1 MMNNIRNQKGFAL
14 LLSTIIILGGSLIL
28 AGGFLVLASTEIK
41 ISQTKLKSLQSYYAS
56 EAGLEDA
63 IYRVKNA
70 MQYSSSYNLNVGQ
83 NQTTITVNA
92 TTASATIES
101 QGSAENRIRKT
112 QTVFDLPTTT
122 VGFSYGSQ
130 IGDGGLIMGQ
140 NSRVNGSVYSN
151 GSITGASGAR
161 ITGSAWVAQGTAPS
175 VDQSWETAN
184 SDYGV
189 GTVSGSIISTLDS
202 SGDVGEYTSLALG
215 SDGFARISY
224 YDATNQDLKFAR
236 CLDENCATKN
246 VTTVDSSGNVGS
258 EYTSIALGSDGF
270 ARISYYDG
278 SNNDL
283 KFVRC
288 ANADC
293 TTKNITVIDSSGD
306 MGQFSSLAL
315 GSDGFARISYY
326 ASSGGNLKFV
336 RCTNADCTA
345 KNINTLDSS
354 GDVGKYTSL
363 ALGSDGFARIS
374 YITES
379 GDDLKFARCTDADCA
394 TKNINTVDSSPNIDR
409 NTSIALGSDGFAR
422 ITYYDDGSDNLKF
435 AQCTNA
441 DCTTKNITTLDS
453 SGDVGR
459 YSSLKLLSDI
469 ARIVYYDGSNGDLKY
484 IQCANA
490 DCTTKNISVPDPDN
504 VGQYTSFVF
513 GSDNFGR
520 ISYYDVGNADL
531 KFLRCAQDP
540 CSPSAPQV
548 DVAQSFQPAATNRA
562 VKADLYLKKVGSP
575 ANATLR
581 LISDS
586 GGSPG
591 TSVLAT
597 GLLNASSVGS
607 SYGWLTVNFST
618 TPTLNANTTYWLVI
632 DAAPDNSN
640 YLVWGG
646 DSANG
651 YTRGAGKKSNDWSI
665 GNWSN
670 LNADLNFRVY
680 MGGTDNQISTVSV
693 DGSAYAHFM
702 DTVTVGGNAGAFTL
716 NSGTIG
722 GSVSADT
729 ISNCTIGG
737 NASYNVKTSCTIGGT
752 QTTPTTPPSDPAVQ
766 AMPITQEMIDA
777 WKAQAEA
784 GGTINGDCGDGG
796 VAGCDIP
803 TNGTLTLGPKKINGN
818 LILQNNQTLIVS
830 GTIYVTGYIDIDN
843 GSAIQL
849 DPSYGIKSG
858 LVFSDGTIHLA
869 NNGNFSGS
877 GQAGSYLMLMTLA
890 SGGGHH
896 GGAIDLHNN
905 ASGVIFYA
913 ANGLVYL
920 HNNVNATQLTAKAI
934 TLDNNA
940 TISYD
945 PGLAN
950 ALFSGGGSSGSF
962 KVKSWKEI
970 E

>member
-189 GTVSGSIISTLDS
+189 GTVSGSIISTLDL

-236 CLDENCATKN
+236 CLDENCVTKN
-246 VTTVDSSGNVGS
+246 ITTVDSSGNVGS

-306 MGQFSSLAL
+306 MGQFSSL
-315 GSDGFARISYY
+315 
-326 ASSGGNLKFV
+326 
-336 RCTNADCTA
+336 
-345 KNINTLDSS
+345 
-354 GDVGKYTSL
+354 
-363 ALGSDGFARIS
+363 
-374 YITES
+374 
-379 GDDLKFARCTDADCA
+379 
-394 TKNINTVDSSPNIDR
+394 
-409 NTSIALGSDGFAR
+409 ALGSDGFAR

-548 DVAQSFQPAATNRA
+548 DVAQSFQPAAKNRA

-618 TPTLNANTTYWLVI
+618 TPTLNANTIYWFVI

-752 QTTPTTPPSDPAVQ
+752 QTTPTAPPSDPAVQ

-920 HNNVNATQLTAKAI
+920 HNNVNATQLNAKAI

-940 TISYD
+940 NISYD

>member
-202 SGDVGEYTSLALG
+202 SGDGGKYTSLALG

-224 YDATNQDLKFAR
+224 YN
-236 CLDENCATKN
+236 E
-246 VTTVDSSGNVGS
+246 
-258 EYTSIALGSDGF
+258 
-270 ARISYYDG
+270 

-288 ANADC
+288 TNADC
-293 TTKNITVIDSSGD
+293 TTKNITVIESSGD
-306 MGQFSSLAL
+306 VGQFSSLAL

-363 ALGSDGFARIS
+363 ALGSDGLARIS

-453 SGDVGR
+453 TGDVGR
-459 YSSLKLLSDI
+459 YSSLKLASDQF

-540 CSPSAPQV
+540 FSPSAPQA

-586 GGSPG
+586 GSSPG

-597 GLLNASSVGS
+597 VLLNASSVGS

-651 YTRGAGKKSNDWSI
+651 YTRG
-665 GNWSN
+665 
-670 LNADLNFRVY
+670 
-680 MGGTDNQISTVSV
+680 
-693 DGSAYAHFM
+693 
-702 DTVTVGGNAGAFTL
+702 
-716 NSGTIG
+716 
-722 GSVSADT
+722 
-729 ISNCTIGG
+729 
-737 NASYNVKTSCTIGGT
+737 
-752 QTTPTTPPSDPAVQ
+752 
-766 AMPITQEMIDA
+766 
-777 WKAQAEA
+777 
-784 GGTINGDCGDGG
+784 
-796 VAGCDIP
+796 
-803 TNGTLTLGPKKINGN
+803 
-818 LILQNNQTLIVS
+818 
-830 GTIYVTGYIDIDN
+830 
-843 GSAIQL
+843 
-849 DPSYGIKSG
+849 
-858 LVFSDGTIHLA
+858 
-869 NNGNFSGS
+869 
-877 GQAGSYLMLMTLA
+877 
-890 SGGGHH
+890 
-896 GGAIDLHNN
+896 
-905 ASGVIFYA
+905 
-913 ANGLVYL
+913 
-920 HNNVNATQLTAKAI
+920 
-934 TLDNNA
+934 
-940 TISYD
+940 
-945 PGLAN
+945 
-950 ALFSGGGSSGSF
+950 
-962 KVKSWKEI
+962 
-970 E
+970 

>member
-122 VGFSYGSQ
+122 VGFNYGTQ
-130 IGDGGLIMGQ
+130 IGEGGIVMG
-140 NSRVNGSVYSN
+140 NGSRINGSIYSN
-151 GSITGASGAR
+151 GSITGSSGAR

-202 SGDVGEYTSLALG
+202 SGDVGKYTSLALGSDGFARISYYDDTNDDLKFVRCLDENCVTKNITTIDSAGNVGFEYTSLALG

-224 YDATNQDLKFAR
+224 YN
-236 CLDENCATKN
+236 E
-246 VTTVDSSGNVGS
+246 
-258 EYTSIALGSDGF
+258 
-270 ARISYYDG
+270 

-288 ANADC
+288 TNADC
-293 TTKNITVIDSSGD
+293 ATKVITVVDSSGD

-326 ASSGGNLKFV
+326 ASSGGNLNFV
-336 RCTNADCTA
+336 RCTNADCTT
-345 KNINTLDSS
+345 KNISTVDSS
-354 GDVGKYTSL
+354 GDVGKYTSI

-374 YITES
+374 YINETN
-379 GDDLKFARCTDADCA
+379 DDLKFVRCANADCSSA
-394 TKNINTVDSSPNIDR
+394 TVTTVESSPNINR
-409 NTSIALGSDGFAR
+409 NTAVALGSDGFAR
-422 ITYYDDGSDNLKF
+422 ISYYDDGNNDLKF
-435 AQCTNA
+435 VRCTNA
-441 DCTTKNITTLDS
+441 DCATKNITTLDS

-459 YSSLKLLSDI
+459 YSSLKLLSDL
-469 ARIVYYDGSNGDLKY
+469 ARVVYHDGSNGDLKY

-490 DCTTKNISVPDPDN
+490 DCSTKNVSVPDPDN
-504 VGQYTSFVF
+504 VGQYTSLAF

-651 YTRGAGKKSNDWSI
+651 YTRGTGKKSNDWSI

-680 MGGTDNQISTVSV
+680 MGGIDNQISTVSV

-702 DTVTVGGNAGAFTL
+702 DIVTVGGNAGAFTL

-818 LILQNNQTLIVS
+818 LILANNQTLVVS
-830 GTIYVTGYIDIDN
+830 GTIYITGYIDIDN

-849 DPSYGIKSG
+849 DPSYGTKSG

-877 GQAGSYLMLMTLA
+877 GQVGSYLMLMSLA

>member
-70 MQYSSSYNLNVGQ
+70 MQYQSSYNLNVGQ
-83 NQTTITVNA
+83 NQTTINVNA

-315 GSDGFARISYY
+315 GSDGFARISY
-326 ASSGGNLKFV
+326 
-336 RCTNADCTA
+336 
-345 KNINTLDSS
+345 
-354 GDVGKYTSL
+354 
-363 ALGSDGFARIS
+363 
-374 YITES
+374 ITES

-435 AQCTNA
+435 AQCT
-441 DCTTKNITTLDS
+441 
-453 SGDVGR
+453 
-459 YSSLKLLSDI
+459 
-469 ARIVYYDGSNGDLKY
+469 
-484 IQCANA
+484 NA

-896 GGAIDLHNN
+896 GGA
-905 ASGVIFYA
+905 SG
-913 ANGLVYL
+913 
-920 HNNVNATQLTAKAI
+920 
-934 TLDNNA
+934 LDNNA